1 MLRRTMKFTVL
12 ITTTAA
18 FHWAPPIVEKYT
30 RHASK
35 DGACDSHRRQ
45 LISGLLTAGQFCCP
59 TANALVDLTQPP
71 TSDGYDPARNKIMDL
86 VFSQSMA
93 T

>member
-1 MLRRTMKFTVL
+1 MKFTVL

-45 LISGLLTAGQFCCP
+45 LISGLLTASQIGGPP

-71 TSDGYDPARNKIMDL
+71 KSDGYDPARNKIIDL
-86 VFSQSMA
+86 IFSQSMA